1 MLCIDWPTEAQQK
14 VVAPIV
20 SGQLKSVDAPE
31 GTSLTLECY
40 LSGTPYP
47 TVTWYKDGVALA
59 DSADYSITVGNNGG
73 EPCTL
78 RIRRLNPAVHG
89 GVYTV
94 KAVNPGGEVSSS
106 ATVTV
111 ICEYSHGGLNGFSLV
126 CLFR

>member
-1 MLCIDWPTEAQQK
+1 MKKVTFFTGAQQK
-14 VVAPIV
+14 VTAPAVA
-20 SGQLKSVDAPE
+20 GQLKSADAPE

-59 DSADYSITVGNNGG
+59 DGPDYAITVGNNSG

-78 RIRRLNPAVHG
+78 RIRRLNREVHS
-89 GVYTV
+89 GVYSV
-94 KAVNPGGEVSSS
+94 KAVNPGGEASSS

-111 ICEYSHGGLNGFSLV
+111 ICKYLSCANILIIFI
-126 CLFR
+126 